1 MVKSDSAQFSK
12 VMLSGMVVEELSV
25 TNAPNILTPVNHKE
39 QLLHANQR
47 NVLEKLNLRC
57 GCGTVLCH
65 RSAASVFVLST
76 AAVKAVLTRISDSEE
91 LKERRKHSQDN
102 DQSILT

>member
-25 TNAPNILTPVNHKE
+25 TNAPNILTPVKHKE

-47 NVLEKLNLRC
+47 NVLEKPSQQC
-57 GCGTVLCH
+57 GNST
-65 RSAASVFVLST
+65 AAFQCSVVDVTHVST
-76 AAVKAVLTRISDSEE
+76 AAVKVALKRISDSEE
-91 LKERRKHSQDN
+91 LKERRKNSQDN
-102 DQSILT
+102 DQSI